1 MSNERL
7 VDCLIPLVEDKK
19 EVKIADIGSGAL
31 PKIGQYLE
39 GVKVTIYSSDRLH
52 FTGTW
57 KKYNTDPQPHVEYQ
71 DMEKLTYSNDFFD
84 IVHCANALD
93 HTRHALAAVKEMIRI
108 CKTGGWVYI
117 DCNLDQKDTGY
128 KHFWN
133 AKEDGRFTNNI
144 DTFDLKDFG
153 FTIKYVDKGGERRYN
168 QIIATLKK

>member
-7 VDCLIPLVEDKK
+7 VDYLIPLVEDKK
-19 EVKIADIGSGAL
+19 EVKVADIGCGPI
-31 PKIGQYLE
+31 PKTGQYLK
-39 GVKVTIYSSDRLH
+39 GVNVTIYSSDKQD
-52 FTGTW
+52 FTDTW
-57 KKYNTDPQPHVEYQ
+57 IKYNIDPPPNVEYQ
-71 DMEKLTYSNDFFD
+71 DMEKLSYPNEFFD
-84 IVHCANALD
+84 IVHCVNALD

-133 AKEDGRFTNNI
+133 AKEDGTFTNNI

-153 FTIKYVDKGGERRYN
+153 FTIKYVDNGGERRHN